1 MDSRTDQCQE
11 HEIKV
16 LSEWLGSL
24 RITKENAL
32 ERTTEYTDNMLTAL
46 AVYNEIAHVI
56 MLKSMVPD
64 PGWFNG
70 DQMKFEDWWREI
82 QLFLKS
88 NRVTGTDN
96 KITTILACLRGDI
109 ASIYAQ
115 KKLDELDKETDTPS
129 WEDFVGEP
137 KTIF

>member
-1 MDSRTDQCQE
+1 M
-11 HEIKV
+11 
-16 LSEWLGSL
+16 GSL

-32 ERTTEYTDNMLTAL
+32 ERTTEYTDNILTAL
-46 AVYNEIAHVI
+46 AVYNEIAHAI

-109 ASIYAQ
+109 ASIYA
-115 KKLDELDKETDTPS
+115 
-129 WEDFVGEP
+129 
-137 KTIF
+137 